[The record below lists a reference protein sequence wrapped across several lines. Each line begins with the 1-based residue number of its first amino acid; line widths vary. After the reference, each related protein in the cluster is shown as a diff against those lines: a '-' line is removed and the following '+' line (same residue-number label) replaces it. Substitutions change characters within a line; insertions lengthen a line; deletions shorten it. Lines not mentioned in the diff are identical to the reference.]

1 MGYRKISRVTDSIT
15 VDTEGPKRDTGC
27 ELVSIIVLKALKGV
41 CLCWLI
47 LHILEIL
54 DFCARTARSFCPCST
69 FLLPH
74 RTLHDTSRHG
84 TVRAMFGEKKKQQ
97 EDDQLAPVPTSDMG
111 DVEVIK
117 PVGGQHDAVF
127 GEINEDG
134 PNYKDVGWAGSAILM
149 FKTQVGL
156 GVLGIPGAFDVLGMV
171 PGVIIILVIAFMTTW
186 AAWMVGK
193 FKINHPH
200 VYGIDDVGR
209 MVAGRVGR
217 EFFFWAFVLHFT
229 FLAASAMLSI
239 SIAFN
244 SLSEHGACTA
254 IFVVVAALIGLL
266 FGSIQTLGKVSFI
279 AWAGVAGIL
288 TAIFTLTIA
297 TGVQDRPA
305 EASQTGPYVSDYKI
319 VGAPTFAEGIS
330 AVSTIVFAFSCLPA
344 FFACHAE
351 MRNPKHYTRS
361 LCTAQGAV
369 TLVYLIIGI
378 VVYYYCGSYVAS
390 PALGSAGQLMKKI
403 CYGIA
408 LPGLT
413 ASCMLFV
420 HMPAKT
426 IFMRFMRGTEHLTSN
441 TPTHWFA
448 WLGCTLT
455 ITVVAYIVGSGIPV
469 FDQLLSLVGA
479 LLATVTCFQP
489 TGLMWMYDNFKRTD
503 RSWKWWAGCAFSL
516 FMIIGGTFITI
527 AGTYGAVLGI
537 VDSESRTS
545 PWSCADNS
553 NST

>member
-1 MGYRKISRVTDSIT
+1 
-15 VDTEGPKRDTGC
+15 
-27 ELVSIIVLKALKGV
+27 
-41 CLCWLI
+41 
-47 LHILEIL
+47 
-54 DFCARTARSFCPCST
+54 
-69 FLLPH
+69 
-74 RTLHDTSRHG
+74 
-84 TVRAMFGEKKKQQ
+84 MFGDKKQQ
-97 EDDQLAPVPTSDMG
+97 GDDLAPVPTSDLG
-111 DVEVIK
+111 YVDDYAGK
-117 PVGGQHDAVF
+117 PADTTPDDVF
-127 GEINEDG
+127 GTINEDG
-134 PNYKDVGWAGSAILM
+134 PNYKDVGWAGAAILM
-149 FKTQVGL
+149 FKTQCGL
-156 GVLGIPGAFDVLGMV
+156 GVLGIPGAFDVLGMI

-186 AAWMVGK
+186 AAWMVGQ
-193 FKINHPH
+193 FKLQHPG
-200 VYGIDDVGR
+200 VYGIDD
-209 MVAGRVGR
+209 AGRLMAGRIGR

-239 SIAFN
+239 SIALN
-244 SLSEHGACTA
+244 SLSVHGACTA
-254 IFVVVAALIGLL
+254 IFVVVGALMGFL

-288 TAIFTLTIA
+288 TAIFTVTIA
-297 TGVQDRPA
+297 VGVQDRPA
-305 EASQTGPYVSDYKI
+305 AAPQEGLYVSNYKI

-330 AVSTIVFAFSCLPA
+330 AVGTIVFAFSCLPA

-361 LCTAQGAV
+361 LCTAQGLLTV
-369 TLVYLIIGI
+369 VYLIIGI

-390 PALGSAGQLMKKI
+390 PALGSAGALMKRI

-441 TPTHWFA
+441 TPIHWMA
-448 WLGCTLT
+448 WLGCTIT
-455 ITVVAYIVGSGIPV
+455 ITIVAYLIGSGIPV

-489 TGLMWMYDNFKRTD
+489 TGMMWLFDNFR
-503 RSWKWWAGCAFSL
+503 RPERNLNWWAGVIFSL

-527 AGTYGAVLGI
+527 GGTYGAILGI
-537 VDSESRTS
+537 VDSTDRTS

-553 NST
+553 NSV